1 MACDFANLRN
11 KVKKWRMNKEEE
23 LFTQAIILIDLRI
36 IRSLAFVASSRINFD
51 KKKPYMYVEFMT

>member
-11 KVKKWRMNKEEE
+11 KVKKLRMNKEEE

-36 IRSLAFVASSRINFD
+36 IRSLAFVASPRINFD
-51 KKKPYMYVEFMT
+51 KKNLHVC